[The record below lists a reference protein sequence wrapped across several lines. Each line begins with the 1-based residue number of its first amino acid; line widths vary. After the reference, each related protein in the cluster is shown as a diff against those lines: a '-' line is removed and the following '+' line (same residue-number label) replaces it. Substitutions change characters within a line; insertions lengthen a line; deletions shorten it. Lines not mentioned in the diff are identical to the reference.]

1 MVKNLPA
8 NAGDLGLI
16 PGSGRSPGEVNGN
29 PPQYSCLENSMDNGT
44 WWTIVQGV
52 SKSWTRLSDEHFKSF
67 VSLLI
72 FHLDNLSIDISG
84 VLKSPAII
92 VLLLISPFMFV
103 SIVTWNTRGHFAQ
116 NSNYYT
122 RVRSDWPGLRHMPR
136 CLWVCE
142 EVRVEKRI
150 IPLIIQSNWIALN
163 GRENVIQKKNA
174 GHRNK
179 TSYNK

>member
-1 MVKNLPA
+1 MD
-8 NAGDLGLI
+8 DLFIG
-16 PGSGRSPGEVNGN
+16 
-29 PPQYSCLENSMDNGT
+29 
-44 WWTIVQGV
+44 
-52 SKSWTRLSDEHFKSF
+52 K
-67 VSLLI
+67 
-72 FHLDNLSIDISG
+72 SG

-92 VLLLISPFMFV
+92 VLLLISPFVFV

-122 RVRSDWPGLRHMPR
+122 RVRSDWPSLGHMPR

-150 IPLIIQSNWIALN
+150 IPLIIQSNWIAVN